1 MTTAVSTRST
11 SVLPRLLVPFDAA
24 RRHLTPY
31 RAVLCGLVLLA
42 VAAFVVSAVD
52 ADFGY
57 GPDELAVWLLVAV
70 GVSGAATYLF
80 AAILRVPPNSDS
92 WLITGLILFFV
103 VPGGSEDTAMATTAT
118 AAAIAAGSKYVLA
131 WRRRLILNPAV
142 AGAVGC
148 YALAYAGVEGL
159 SFPFWWVAAEPLLI
173 PMIVIGA
180 AVVTLIREWL
190 LVAVFVVASLVTIG
204 AVELVRGGQDLS
216 TWIVSS
222 PMLFVAAIM
231 LPEPLTSPA
240 RQPHR
245 LIYAALVG
253 VLMHCQYT
261 VEVTDS
267 YTLAFVPEV
276 ALLVGSLYAFAVRL
290 ATRTARRVRLDVETT
305 PLADR
310 TYALTGEPA
319 GRAPSFRAGQW
330 SSVSV
335 PRWSAPVWAGSRR
348 VFSFVSAPKEVPV
361 EFGFTVAGE
370 PSSFKAALIDGRAR
384 RAWVDEIG
392 GDFVLPRAFPGKGRV
407 VLLASGVGI
416 TPFVSMMRSLSG
428 DLSGLTVV
436 HVLREPGRAVYG
448 DVLENAGSKGARVM
462 TVVAPELADGVDDAD
477 RLAELVGANI
487 DGADSDGAHYYVSGP
502 PAFVERTSSTI
513 RHLDP
518 VTRLRPWRIHTDSFT
533 GY

>member
-1 MTTAVSTRST
+1 MTAVSTSST
-11 SVLPRLLVPFDAA
+11 SVLPRLLTPFDAA

-31 RAVLCGLVLLA
+31 RAVVGGLLLLA
-42 VAAFVVSAVD
+42 VAAFVVSAFD

-57 GPDELAVWLLVAV
+57 GPDELAVWLVVAV
-70 GVSGAATYLF
+70 GVSGAASYLF
-80 AAILRVPPNSDS
+80 AAVFRVPPNSDS

-103 VPGGSEDTAMATTAT
+103 VPGGSQDTAVATVAT
-118 AAAIAAGSKYVLA
+118 AAVIAAASKYVLA
-131 WRRRLILNPAV
+131 WRRRLIVNPAV
-142 AGAVGC
+142 AGAAGC
-148 YALAYAGVEGL
+148 YALAYAGVDGL

-180 AVVTLIREWL
+180 AVVTLIREWF
-190 LVAVFVVASLVTIG
+190 LVVVFIAASLVTIG
-204 AVELVRGGQDLS
+204 VVELVRGDQDLS

-240 RQPHR
+240 QQPHR

-261 VEVTDS
+261 VAVTDS
-267 YTLAFVPEV
+267 YTLAFVPEI
-276 ALLVGSLYAFAVRL
+276 ALLAGSLYAFAVRL
-290 ATRTARRVRLDVETT
+290 ATRTARRVRLDVEAAS
-305 PLADR
+305 LADR
-310 TYALTGEPA
+310 TYTLRGEPT
-319 GRAPSFRAGQW
+319 GGAPAFRAGQW

-335 PRWSAPVWAGSRR
+335 PRWSAPVWSGSRR
-348 VFSFVSAPKEVPV
+348 VFSFVSAPGEAPV
-361 EFGFTVAGE
+361 EFGFTVAGQQ
-370 PSSFKAALIDGRAR
+370 PSSFKAALIEGRAR

-392 GDFVLPRAFPGKGRV
+392 GDFVLPRAFPGKGEV
-407 VLLASGVGI
+407 VLLASGIGV
-416 TPFVSMMRSLSG
+416 TPFISMIRSLSG

-448 DVLENAGSKGARVM
+448 DVLESAGSEGARVV
-462 TVVAPELADGVDDAD
+462 TVVAPELADGIDDAD
-477 RLAELVGANI
+477 RLAEMLGSDLV
-487 DGADSDGAHYYVSGP
+487 GAHYYVSGT

-518 VTRLRPWRIHTDSFT
+518 ATRMRPWRIHTDSFT

>member
-1 MTTAVSTRST
+1 MTTGVSTTRPT
-11 SVLPRLLVPFDAA
+11 AFFPRILAPFDAT

-70 GVSGAATYLF
+70 GVSGLATYLL
-80 AAILRVPPNSDS
+80 AAVFRVPPNSDS

-103 VPGGSEDTAMATTAT
+103 VPGGSVDTAVATVAT
-118 AAAIAAGSKYVLA
+118 AAVIAAASKYVLA

-148 YALAYAGVEGL
+148 YALAYAGVDGL
-159 SFPFWWVAAEPLLI
+159 SYPFWWVAAEPLLI

-180 AVVTLIREWL
+180 AVVTLVREWL
-190 LVAVFVVASLVTIG
+190 LVAVFLVASLVTIG
-204 AVELVRGGQDLS
+204 VVELVRGGQDLS
-216 TWIVSS
+216 TWVVSS
-222 PMLFVAAIM
+222 PMLFVAAVM

-267 YTLAFVPEV
+267 YTLAFVPEI

-290 ATRTARRVRLDVETT
+290 ATRTARRVRLDVETAS
-305 PLADR
+305 LADR
-310 TYALTGEPA
+310 TYVLRGEPA
-319 GRAPSFRAGQW
+319 GGAPSFRAGQW

-335 PRWSAPVWAGSRR
+335 PRWSAPVWTGSRR
-348 VFSFVSAPKEVPV
+348 VFSFVSAPREAPV
-361 EFGFTVAGE
+361 EFGFTVAGV

-392 GDFVLPRAFPGKGRV
+392 GDFVLPRVFPAKGRV
-407 VLLASGVGI
+407 VLLASGIGI
-416 TPFVSMMRSLSG
+416 TPFVSMVRSLDG
-428 DLSGLTVV
+428 ADLSGLTVV
-436 HVLREPGRAVYG
+436 HVLRSSERTVYDDELDSARG
-448 DVLENAGSKGARVM
+448 ASARVV
-462 TVVAPELADGVDDAD
+462 TVIAPELADGVDDPD
-477 RLAELVGANI
+477 RLAELVGPDIA
-487 DGADSDGAHYYVSGP
+487 GAHYYVSGTP
-502 PAFVERTSSTI
+502 GFVERTSSTI

-518 VTRLRPWRIHTDSFT
+518 STRLRPWRIHTDSFT